1 MMITGR
7 KFELG
12 EVEVRHLR
20 GGDAVRGVSYAIG
33 SIEVG
38 F

>member
-1 MMITGR
+1 MIIGR
-7 KFELG
+7 QLELG

-20 GGDAVRGVSYAIG
+20 GGDAVGGVSYAVG

-38 F
+38 S